1 MAYSNIQTIEIARAF
16 SPTLSN
22 LISES
27 TLANLKANGA
37 EALKS
42 LPNNVINEWY
52 GVVMAWKL
60 LRFDIA
66 DARNPLEN
74 SGLVETYDTPYGM
87 YAERIAVLPSKG
99 IDPGYLNV
107 ESGKS
112 VDPNIPRIKPVQQY
126 FLKLNL
132 NYQNQVTIDTVR
144 RKTILSDDY
153 GMDIL
158 TSAEMAQMAADY
170 KKYRYEMTL
179 NALNAGI
186 KSTEFPLQVTQT
198 VTLPSWTDGAPTAAD
213 LQGLVQAI
221 KDVAGNLEYTPS
233 TSAYN
238 AAGFETAVDPDRMMI
253 LIRNKVQ
260 TRIQGA
266 LTTGSLY
273 GFNDRYLDLPYEI
286 QQVSDFGGL
295 EPYQDAEYTTALYPV
310 YDSFG
315 SPIGYNTAEG
325 ASEVTVQNSAAYYK
339 DTNDD
344 IIAIIAQKGLICETV
359 QNPVTVDPMYPNPR
373 GLYQNFFFNAPN
385 NGMNYFAPY
394 NMILIKK
401 PSQA

>member
-16 SPTLSN
+16 SPTLSS

-37 EALKS
+37 EALKT
-42 LPNNVINEWY
+42 LPNNVLNEWY
-52 GVVMAWKL
+52 GAVMAWKL

-66 DARNPLEN
+66 DARNPLED

-87 YAERIAVLPSKG
+87 YAERLAVLPSKG

-112 VDPNIPRIKPVQQY
+112 VDPNVPRIKPIGQY

-144 RKTILSDDY
+144 RKTILDDEY

-158 TSAEMAQMAADY
+158 TSAEMAQMSADY

-186 KSTEFPLQVTQT
+186 QSTEFPLQNTQT
-198 VTLPSWTDGAPTAAD
+198 VTLPEWTDGAPTATQ
-213 LQGLVQAI
+213 LQSLVQAI
-221 KDVAGNLEYTPS
+221 KDVAGNLQYTTS
-233 TSAYN
+233 TAAYN
-238 AAGFETAVDPDRMMI
+238 AAGFDTAVDADKMLI
-253 LIRNKVQ
+253 LMRNKVQ

-266 LTTGSLY
+266 LTTGPMFGVDPS
-273 GFNDRYLDLPYEI
+273 YLDLPYQV
-286 QQVSDFGGL
+286 QQVSDFGNFT
-295 EPYQDAEYTTALYPV
+295 PYQDAEYTTKLYPV

-315 SPIGYNTAEG
+315 SMIGYNTTEG
-325 ASEVTVQNSAAYYK
+325 ADTVTVATNAAYQK
-339 DTNDD
+339 DGNDD
-344 IIAIIAQKGLICETV
+344 IIAVIAQKGVICETI
-359 QNPVTVDPMYPNPR
+359 QNPVTIDPMYPNPR

-385 NGMNYFAPY
+385 NGINYFAPY
-394 NMILIKK
+394 NLVLIKK
-401 PSQA
+401 PAAV